1 MVKDTKYY
9 DILGVPPTATVDEI
23 KKAYRKLAL
32 KLHPDKNPDNDPEQF
47 KQLSQA
53 CKCAMTRRSQPA
65 RVRLLL
71 CRRSS
76 LR

>member
-9 DILGVPPTATVDEI
+9 DILGVQPNATVDEI

-32 KLHPDKNPDNDPEQF
+32 KLHPDKNPDSDPEQF

-53 CKCAMTRRSQPA
+53 CKIFIVFRH
-65 RVRLLL
+65 LNKL
-71 CRRSS
+71 S
-76 LR
+76 LILIK

>member
-9 DILGVPPTATVDEI
+9 DTLGVQPNATVDEI

-32 KLHPDKNPDNDPEQF
+32 RLHPDKNPDNDPEQF

-53 CKCAMTRRSQPA
+53 CKCFSFKYFIKKNKFFYH
-65 RVRLLL
+65 
-71 CRRSS
+71 
-76 LR
+76 

>member
-9 DILGVPPTATVDEI
+9 DILGVQPNATVEEI
-23 KKAYRKLAL
+23 KKAYRRLAL

-53 CKCAMTRRSQPA
+53 CK
-65 RVRLLL
+65 
-71 CRRSS
+71 
-76 LR
+76 

>member
-1 MVKDTKYY
+1 MEQRDYY
-9 DILGVPPTATVDEI
+9 ELLEISRNAGDAEI

-53 CKCAMTRRSQPA
+53 CKFYI
-65 RVRLLL
+65 
-71 CRRSS
+71 
-76 LR
+76 

>member
-1 MVKDTKYY
+1 MVKDKKYY
-9 DILGVPPTATVDEI
+9 DILGVQPTATVEEI

-53 CKCAMTRRSQPA
+53 CKFLFKNKNKRN
-65 RVRLLL
+65 
-71 CRRSS
+71 
-76 LR
+76 

>member
-1 MVKDTKYY
+1 MVKETKYY
-9 DILGVPPTATVDEI
+9 DILGVQPTATVDEI

-53 CKCAMTRRSQPA
+53 CKFLFEREKNKKKIFVIR
-65 RVRLLL
+65 
-71 CRRSS
+71 
-76 LR
+76 

>member
-9 DILGVPPTATVDEI
+9 DILGVQPTATVEEI
-23 KKAYRKLAL
+23 KKAYRKSAL

-53 CKCAMTRRSQPA
+53 CKTSMDTNFHFHEVISS
-65 RVRLLL
+65 RL
-71 CRRSS
+71 SS
-76 LR
+76 PT

>member
-9 DILGVPPTATVDEI
+9 DILGVQPNASVEEI
-23 KKAYRKLAL
+23 KKAYRRLAL

-53 CKCAMTRRSQPA
+53 CKSIDLGQRTRI
-65 RVRLLL
+65 VRFA
-71 CRRSS
+71 
-76 LR
+76 

>member
-9 DILGVPPTATVDEI
+9 DILGVQPTATVDEI

-53 CKCAMTRRSQPA
+53 CKFVLHWIKNFDFFMKKK
-65 RVRLLL
+65 L
-71 CRRSS
+71 
-76 LR
+76 